1 MTTNQL
7 MQLVCNKFTLLENA
21 VCGDSKRRQARSI
34 PTAIK
39 TSIAKEESSRLITTR
54 NAENNREA
62 VTYARGNS
70 VTMTTCS
77 MMMTVTMTLLLLT
90 SLLY

>member
-1 MTTNQL
+1 
-7 MQLVCNKFTLLENA
+7 MQLVCNKFSLLEN
-21 VCGDSKRRQARSI
+21 VCGDRKRRQARSI
-34 PTAIK
+34 PTV
-39 TSIAKEESSRLITTR
+39 TSTPKEESSQLITTR

-70 VTMTTCS
+70 VTITTCS
-77 MMMTVTMTLLLLT
+77 MMMTVTMTSLLLT

>member
-1 MTTNQL
+1 MTTKQL
-7 MQLVCNKFTLLENA
+7 MQLVCNKFSLLEN
-21 VCGDSKRRQARSI
+21 VCGDRKRRQARSI

-39 TSIAKEESSRLITTR
+39 TSIAKEESSLITTR
-54 NAENNREA
+54 NAEYNREA

-70 VTMTTCS
+70 VTITTCS
-77 MMMTVTMTLLLLT
+77 IMMTVTMTLLLLT